1 MGVVKKCCFCCHNL
15 ATLIKERVG
24 LEFVLQGTHSTILPW
39 VPPRGIP
46 LDVLVELRMTLLRAL
61 YNTVKEA
68 VDTLLFTQT
77 SPADS
82 ISPVTAYELYL
93 SELPVLMIRR
103 LPQTMFQTRT
113 NRRRQCQSQ
122 TRVLILYHRRKTC
135 SPVPHFIPTS
145 V

>member
-82 ISPVTAYELYL
+82 ISPVAAYELYL
-93 SELPVLMIRR
+93 SGLPDFDD
-103 LPQTMFQTRT
+103 PPP
-113 NRRRQCQSQ
+113 
-122 TRVLILYHRRKTC
+122 
-135 SPVPHFIPTS
+135 SPDDVSDEDEPAAPMPVADPGTHFVPSTEDL
-145 V
+145 

>member
-1 MGVVKKCCFCCHNL
+1 M
-15 ATLIKERVG
+15 
-24 LEFVLQGTHSTILPW
+24 EFVLQGTHWTILPW
-39 VPPRGIP
+39 IPPRGIP

-93 SELPVLMIRR
+93 SELPDFDD
-103 LPQTMFQTRT
+103 PPP
-113 NRRRQCQSQ
+113 
-122 TRVLILYHRRKTC
+122 
-135 SPVPHFIPTS
+135 SPDDVSDEDEPAAPIPVADPGTHFVPSTEDL
-145 V
+145 